1 MALLAQPKSYRRT
14 TRQPRNCIETCN
26 NSNSLNFCQKKA
38 KFGHL
43 IAAHRELSIA
53 LIKALFD
60 TYVMEYGGWMWWST
74 VGPKVSTSEDK
85 EPTTTLG
92 ILYLHH
98 SLNHSDK
105 WININ
110 KIDSNQR
117 VRIHS

>member
-1 MALLAQPKSYRRT
+1 MDVWVQ
-14 TRQPRNCIETCN
+14 
-26 NSNSLNFCQKKA
+26 
-38 KFGHL
+38 
-43 IAAHRELSIA
+43 
-53 LIKALFD
+53 
-60 TYVMEYGGWMWWST
+60 
-74 VGPKVSTSEDK
+74 VGPKVLTSEDK

-98 SLNHSDK
+98 CLNHSDK